1 MITTIYLTSIGLFCL
16 FVGLNIRNAHRE
28 EKKLERELMGLPKAG
43 KPTKK
48 QIAERNH
55 IDWLLMPEEWET
67 GNPVISLNEHEKAI
81 S

>member
-16 FVGLNIRNAHRE
+16 FVGLNIRNAKRE

-55 IDWLLMPEEWET
+55 IDWLLMPEEFEN
-67 GNPVISLNEHEKAI
+67 GNPIVELHEHEKALA
-81 S
+81 